1 MSNNCLRFIIV
12 MSLPTLVKHLMSDTA
27 GTINM
32 SCDCLLKFGSYLT
45 AADRLIGIPNGSDK
59 VMPNGRELGLC

>member
-1 MSNNCLRFIIV
+1 MSNNCLQFIIV

-45 AADRLIGIPNGSDK
+45 ADRSIGIPYWADK